1 MLHKASSSMKNI
13 KNNKP
18 NFLTI
23 DYEVVDNEFKRADE
37 IRLPVSVITKLI
49 K

>member
-1 MLHKASSSMKNI
+1 MKNTRNDKAKKLI
-13 KNNKP
+13 
-18 NFLTI
+18 I
-23 DYEVVDNEFKRADE
+23 DYEIVDNDFKRADE